1 MRRKKKSYLGF
12 FCKST
17 FKDFLDVQTRIH
29 DMCRIKRKSIDSNSI
44 VWPAVMKSLTF
55 YSSIKKRAFVCL
67 ISIKVTVKG
76 ERYIKE
82 NKLMWETIRSLLIS
96 NFHTREITS
105 LRLDMMYYPSIK
117 KRASVFLINIFE
129 FRISI
134 PKKLHPTVRHDVGT
148 EFKLFKTPFLKFPYP
163 IKSNKSDAQEKKSH
177 ILVTSASQ
185 PFLYFILL
193 STEAHYVDSSCSAI
207 VMF

>member
-29 DMCRIKRKSIDSNSI
+29 DMCRIKRKSIDSNSV

-82 NKLMWETIRSLLIS
+82 NKLMWERTSSLLIS

-117 KRASVFLINIFE
+117 KELPYFSLMFSNFE
-129 FRISI
+129 F
-134 PKKLHPTVRHDVGT
+134 
-148 EFKLFKTPFLKFPYP
+148 PYQR
-163 IKSNKSDAQEKKSH
+163 NY
-177 ILVTSASQ
+177 ILQ
-185 PFLYFILL
+185 L
-193 STEAHYVDSSCSAI
+193 D
-207 VMF
+207 MM

>member
-1 MRRKKKSYLGF
+1 MRRKKKSYLGC

-29 DMCRIKRKSIDSNSI
+29 DMCRIKRKSIDSNSV
-44 VWPAVMKSLTF
+44 VWPAVMKTLTF
-55 YSSIKKRAFVCL
+55 YSSIKKRAFVFL

-76 ERYIKE
+76 ECYIKE
-82 NKLMWETIRSLLIS
+82 NKLMWETISSLLIS

-134 PKKLHPTVRHDVGT
+134 PKKLHPTARHDVGT

-185 PFLYFILL
+185 LFLHFIL
-193 STEAHYVDSSCSAI
+193 
-207 VMF
+207 

>member
-1 MRRKKKSYLGF
+1 MRRKKKSYLGC

-29 DMCRIKRKSIDSNSI
+29 DMCRIKRKSIDSNSV

-55 YSSIKKRAFVCL
+55 YSSIKKRAFVFL

-82 NKLMWETIRSLLIS
+82 NNLMWETISSLLIS
-96 NFHTREITS
+96 NFYTREITS

-134 PKKLHPTVRHDVGT
+134 PKKLHPTARHDVGT

-207 VMF
+207 VIF

>member
-29 DMCRIKRKSIDSNSI
+29 DMCRIKRKSIDSNSV

-55 YSSIKKRAFVCL
+55 YSSIKKRAFVFL

-82 NKLMWETIRSLLIS
+82 NNLMWETISSLLIS
-96 NFHTREITS
+96 NFYTREITS

-134 PKKLHPTVRHDVGT
+134 PKKLHPTARHDVGT

>member
-1 MRRKKKSYLGF
+1 
-12 FCKST
+12 
-17 FKDFLDVQTRIH
+17 
-29 DMCRIKRKSIDSNSI
+29 MCRIKRKSIDSNSV

-82 NKLMWETIRSLLIS
+82 NKLMWETISSLLIS

-163 IKSNKSDAQEKKSH
+163 IKSNKSDVQEKKSH

>member
-1 MRRKKKSYLGF
+1 MRRKKKSYLGC

-29 DMCRIKRKSIDSNSI
+29 DMCRIKRKSIDSNSV

-55 YSSIKKRAFVCL
+55 YSSIKKRALVFL

-76 ERYIKE
+76 ERHIKE
-82 NKLMWETIRSLLIS
+82 NNLMWETISSLLIS

-134 PKKLHPTVRHDVGT
+134 PKKLHSTARHDVGT
-148 EFKLFKTPFLKFPYP
+148 EFNLFKTPFPKFPYP
-163 IKSNKSDAQEKKSH
+163 IKSNKSDAQDKKSH

>member
-1 MRRKKKSYLGF
+1 MRRKKKSYLGC

-29 DMCRIKRKSIDSNSI
+29 DMCRIKRKSIDSNSV

-55 YSSIKKRAFVCL
+55 YSSIKKRAFVFL

-76 ERYIKE
+76 ECYIKE
-82 NKLMWETIRSLLIS
+82 NKLMWETISSLLIS

-134 PKKLHPTVRHDVGT
+134 PKKLHPTARHDVGT

-185 PFLYFILL
+185 LFLHFIL
-193 STEAHYVDSSCSAI
+193 
-207 VMF
+207 

>member
-1 MRRKKKSYLGF
+1 MRRKKKSYLGCF
-12 FCKST
+12 YKST

-29 DMCRIKRKSIDSNSI
+29 DMCRIKRKSIDSNSV

-55 YSSIKKRAFVCL
+55 YSSIKKRAFVFL

-76 ERYIKE
+76 ERNIKE
-82 NKLMWETIRSLLIS
+82 NNLMWEKISSLLIS

-134 PKKLHPTVRHDVGT
+134 PKKLHPTARHDVGT

-163 IKSNKSDAQEKKSH
+163 IKSNKSDAQDKKSH

>member
-1 MRRKKKSYLGF
+1 MTQTVLFGQPWWRVWHFIPQWKK
-12 FCKST
+12 
-17 FKDFLDVQTRIH
+17 
-29 DMCRIKRKSIDSNSI
+29 M
-44 VWPAVMKSLTF
+44 
-55 YSSIKKRAFVCL
+55 AFVCL
-67 ISIKVTVKG
+67 SSIKVTVKG
-76 ERYIKE
+76 ERCIKE
-82 NKLMWETIRSLLIS
+82 NKLMWERISSLLIS

-105 LRLDMMYYPSIK
+105 LRLDMMYYSLIK
-117 KRASVFLINIFE
+117 KRAFVFLINIFE

-134 PKKLHPTVRHDVGT
+134 PEKLHPTAGHDVGT

>member
-1 MRRKKKSYLGF
+1 MRRKKKSYLGY

-29 DMCRIKRKSIDSNSI
+29 DMCRIKRKSIDSNGV

-55 YSSIKKRAFVCL
+55 YSSIKKKAFVCL

-76 ERYIKE
+76 ERNIKE
-82 NKLMWETIRSLLIS
+82 NKLMWERISSLLIS

-105 LRLDMMYYPSIK
+105 LRLDMMYYSLIK

-134 PKKLHPTVRHDVGT
+134 PKKLHLTARHDVGT

-163 IKSNKSDAQEKKSH
+163 IKSSKSDVQEKKVISW
-177 ILVTSASQ
+177 
-185 PFLYFILL
+185 LL
-193 STEAHYVDSSCSAI
+193 RQVNLSYIS
-207 VMF
+207 FY

>member
-1 MRRKKKSYLGF
+1 MRRKKKSYLGY

-29 DMCRIKRKSIDSNSI
+29 DMCRIKRKSIDSNSV

-55 YSSIKKRAFVCL
+55 YSSIKKRAFVFL

-82 NKLMWETIRSLLIS
+82 YKFMWETISSLLIS

-105 LRLDMMYYPSIK
+105 LRLDMMYYSSIK
-117 KRASVFLINIFE
+117 KRASIFLINIFE

-134 PKKLHPTVRHDVGT
+134 PKKLHPTARHDVGT
-148 EFKLFKTPFLKFPYP
+148 EF
-163 IKSNKSDAQEKKSH
+163 
-177 ILVTSASQ
+177 
-185 PFLYFILL
+185 
-193 STEAHYVDSSCSAI
+193 
-207 VMF
+207 

>member
-1 MRRKKKSYLGF
+1 MRRKKKSYLGY

-29 DMCRIKRKSIDSNSI
+29 DMCRIKRKSIDSNSV

-55 YSSIKKRAFVCL
+55 YSSIKKRAFVFL

-76 ERYIKE
+76 ERYIKD
-82 NKLMWETIRSLLIS
+82 NKLMWERISSLLIS

-105 LRLDMMYYPSIK
+105 LRLDMMYYSLIK
-117 KRASVFLINIFE
+117 KRAFVFLINIFE

-134 PKKLHPTVRHDVGT
+134 PKKLHPTARHDVGT

>member
-1 MRRKKKSYLGF
+1 MRRKKKSYLGC

-29 DMCRIKRKSIDSNSI
+29 DMCRIKRKSIDSNSV

-55 YSSIKKRAFVCL
+55 YSSIKKRAFVFL

-76 ERYIKE
+76 ECYIKE
-82 NKLMWETIRSLLIS
+82 NKLMWETISSLLIS

-134 PKKLHPTVRHDVGT
+134 PKKLHPTAGHDVGT

-177 ILVTSASQ
+177 IFVTSASQ
-185 PFLYFILL
+185 LFLYFIL
-193 STEAHYVDSSCSAI
+193 
-207 VMF
+207 

>member
-1 MRRKKKSYLGF
+1 
-12 FCKST
+12 
-17 FKDFLDVQTRIH
+17 
-29 DMCRIKRKSIDSNSI
+29 MCRIKRKSIDSNSV

-82 NKLMWETIRSLLIS
+82 NKLMWERTSSLLIS

-117 KRASVFLINIFE
+117 KELPYFSLMFSNFE
-129 FRISI
+129 F
-134 PKKLHPTVRHDVGT
+134 
-148 EFKLFKTPFLKFPYP
+148 PYQR
-163 IKSNKSDAQEKKSH
+163 NY
-177 ILVTSASQ
+177 ILQ
-185 PFLYFILL
+185 L
-193 STEAHYVDSSCSAI
+193 D
-207 VMF
+207 MM